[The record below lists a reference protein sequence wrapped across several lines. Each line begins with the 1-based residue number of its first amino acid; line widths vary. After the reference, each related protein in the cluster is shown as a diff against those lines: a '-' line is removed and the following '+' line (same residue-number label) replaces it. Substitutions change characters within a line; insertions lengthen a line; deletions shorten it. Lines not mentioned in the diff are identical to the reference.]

1 MSENDLDKI
10 LKILNWKEV
19 MWPIDTS
26 ILRNIPLG
34 LLPDIDSLTKIK
46 YPWELLVLLRDQLKT
61 KITEKRV
68 SDKAQI
74 SSMVEIAG
82 PVWIEEGV
90 LVYPFSVIIGPAYIG
105 RDSIIGNFTQIR
117 ESFIGGNSLVG
128 ERTSLVRSVIGKGCH
143 FHRNYLGDSLLA
155 ENVDMGGGTTTAN
168 FRLDHLNAKST
179 VLTEKL
185 DTNLPRLGAIIG
197 KNTRF
202 GTTCQ
207 IMPGVKIGNDCFV
220 GPRSVLYKDLA
231 NNSRTK
237 VIQQLQIVNS
247 K

>member
-1 MSENDLDKI
+1 MAENRLSEI
-10 LKILNWKEV
+10 LKILNWKEN
-19 MWPIDTS
+19 MWPIDPNF
-26 ILRNIPLG
+26 LRNLPYE
-34 LLPDIDSLTKIK
+34 LLPNLDALTKIK
-46 YPWELLVLLRDQLKT
+46 YPWELLTLLRDQLNT
-61 KITEKRV
+61 TIIEQRI
-68 SDKAQI
+68 SDKAQVSDWVKI
-74 SSMVEIAG
+74 VG
-82 PVWIEEGV
+82 PVWVEEGV
-90 LVYPFSVIIGPAYIG
+90 VIHPFSVIIGPVLIG
-105 RDSIIGNFTQIR
+105 KNSIIGNFTQIR
-117 ESFIGGNSLVG
+117 GSLIGETSLVG
-128 ERTSLVRSVIGKGCH
+128 ERTTLVRSVVGNGCH

>member
-74 SSMVEIAG
+74 SNMVEITG

-143 FHRNYLGDSLLA
+143 FHMNYLGDSLLA
-155 ENVDMGGGTTTAN
+155 ENVDMGGETATAN
-168 FRLDHLNAKST
+168 FRIDHSNAKST
-179 VLTEKL
+179 VSGEKL
-185 DTNLPRLGAIIG
+185 DTNLPRLGAMIG

-202 GTTCQ
+202 GGKSIT
-207 IMPGVKIGNDCFV
+207 MPGIKIGSDCV
-220 GPRSVLYKDLA
+220 IGPGSLLYEDLP

-237 VIQQLQIVNS
+237 VVQQLQIVNR